1 MRNLL
6 NTPEMFVDEV
16 LESLALSNRTR
27 ARALK
32 EEPPALVSVSGNS
45 GGRVT
50 FATAGRSRPSPLLV
64 GYVARGLADDCGTR
78 SLAPSPNT
86 NQTLSLTPCDQR
98 RTRTPLPISTP
109 DVTSR
114 SIRSAPSSIS
124 QQRRLVYCRGLLTSA
139 ARRRLSTASREQMK
153 STQKTERT

>member
-6 NTPEMFVDEV
+6 NMPELFVDEV
-16 LESLALSNRTR
+16 SESLALANCTS

-50 FATAGRSRPSPLLV
+50 FATAGRSRPSPLFV
-64 GYVARGLADDCGTR
+64 GYVARGLVDGCGTR
-78 SLAPSPNT
+78 SLAPSPST

-98 RTRTPLPISTP
+98 RARTPPISTP
-109 DVTSR
+109 DDTSR
-114 SIRSAPSSIS
+114 SIRLASSSIS
-124 QQRRLVYCRGLLTSA
+124 LDYSRDIGMRLPISA
-139 ARRRLSTASREQMK
+139 
-153 STQKTERT
+153 